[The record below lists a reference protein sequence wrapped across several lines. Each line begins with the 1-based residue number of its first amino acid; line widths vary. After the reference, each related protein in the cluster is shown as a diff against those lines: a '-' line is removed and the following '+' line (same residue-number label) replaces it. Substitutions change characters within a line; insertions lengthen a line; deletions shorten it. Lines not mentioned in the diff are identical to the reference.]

1 MTKAW
6 PSLPSRAAPSDP
18 QQGSGR
24 DKTYKLEYDEE
35 NVVDDEWPLSAVS
48 IAGNTKEDGS
58 YRSEHEHQ
66 GDTPCNIRLCL
77 VKRLGQTRHR
87 QRNSEELLYHYL
99 CE

>member
-1 MTKAW
+1 MTKGLAKIAK
-6 PSLPSRAAPSDP
+6 P
-18 QQGSGR
+18 GSTAGIRR
-24 DKTYKLEYDEE
+24 DKTYKLEYDKE

-87 QRNSEELLYHYL
+87 QRNSEEIKRIPRLS
-99 CE
+99 

>member
-1 MTKAW
+1 MAKGLAKIAK
-6 PSLPSRAAPSDP
+6 P
-18 QQGSGR
+18 GSTAGTRR
-24 DKTYKLEYDEE
+24 DKTYKLEYDKE

-87 QRNSEELLYHYL
+87 QRNSEEIKRIPRLS
-99 CE
+99 